1 MSLKHALLGLL
12 TYQPM
17 TGYELKQFF
26 DSSIQHF
33 WNAELSQIYPTLKS
47 LEENG
52 FVDKHVEVQ
61 DTRPNR
67 KVYELTATGR
77 EEFVR
82 WLRVSQPPADLRDP
96 FMIKIFFG
104 PEVPAEDMLV
114 LLRRQM
120 EEHQKMIAFSETV
133 LRERIDHAKHEHFTS
148 DAQPP
153 SARTLY
159 WTMTLD
165 MAVAYRRSYVEW
177 CERSMRLIEETL
189 LEEGPSTVLEF
200 EHGLEGHTHAGGAH

>member
-12 TYQPM
+12 THQPM

-52 FVDKHVEVQ
+52 FVEKHVEVQ

-67 KVYELTATGR
+67 KVYELTPLGR
-77 EEFVR
+77 EEFLR
-82 WLRVSQPPADLRDP
+82 WARTPQPPADMRDP

-104 PEVPAEDMLV
+104 AEVPAEDMLV

-133 LRERIDHAKHEHFTS
+133 LRERIGHAEHEHYTKEH
-148 DAQPP
+148 A
-153 SARTLY
+153 AY
-159 WTMTLD
+159 WTLTLE
-165 MAVAYRRSYVEW
+165 MALAYRRAYVEW
-177 CERSMRLIEETL
+177 CERSMRLIEETML
-189 LEEGPSTVLEF
+189 PEGPSQVLDMD
-200 EHGLEGHTHAGGAH
+200 HAHPHEAPADGRPRAIR